1 MVKGLFASTILPVAL
16 VLLGVMRA
24 QAQAVPAATPNI
36 ATVSFN
42 AAVLQTSEAQR
53 GLSALQTKFAPR
65 QAQLK
70 SLNDEIEAIR
80 RQLQTTADKLSDA
93 ERASREQSLSAKQKQ
108 LQREAEYFKND
119 SDSESQQ
126 LYQGV
131 AQKVYAF
138 LQTYAQQHGYAVV
151 VERGSDSAPVVWYAA
166 ANLDIT
172 GDLIKAYN
180 AQFGSQPGSPSGPAS
195 PASAGK
201 PATPRP
207 NSTAPQK
214 PQSSGSPPQ

>member
-1 MVKGLFASTILPVAL
+1 MVKGLFASTILLTTL
-16 VLLGVMRA
+16 VLSGVTRA
-24 QAQAVPAATPNI
+24 QAQTVPAVTPNVV
-36 ATVSFN
+36 TVSFN

-53 GLSALQTKFAPR
+53 GMGALETKFAPR

-80 RQLQTTADKLSDA
+80 KQLQSTADKLSDT

-108 LQREAEYFKND
+108 LQREAEDFKND

-180 AQFGSQPGSPSGPAS
+180 AQSGSQSGLPSGSAS

-201 PATPRP
+201 PATPKP
-207 NSTAPQK
+207 NSAAPQK
-214 PQSSGSPPQ
+214 PQPSSPPQ